1 MKKQVFLAVGL
12 IALFLAAKEY
22 GINSLDDLK
31 KALAPYLK
39 ALDLKQLQLA

>member
-1 MKKQVFLAVGL
+1 MKKQVLLAVGL

-31 KALAPYLK
+31 KIVGPYLK
-39 ALDLKQLQLA
+39 AIDLKQLQYA